1 MSQNRLKPLLLSEA
15 LPSLAAELAELLH
28 KAGEE
33 RVASQIPML
42 RLRSRCN
49 CGDDFCAT
57 IDTRAGRPADSIDL
71 EPAEGMMIVDVD
83 DQERIL
89 GIEILDR
96 PQYKTAVDALFSKR
110 RTRSPMSPLSL
121 GEG

>member
-1 MSQNRLKPLLLSEA
+1 MTTGRKPLLLSAVLPA
-15 LPSLAAELAELLH
+15 LADELAQLLRGAGRVDLAAQVPLL
-28 KAGEE
+28 K
-33 RVASQIPML
+33 L
-42 RLRSRCN
+42 KSRCD

-71 EPAEGMMIVDVD
+71 EPSEGMIIVDVD

-96 PQYKTAVDALFSKR
+96 PEYKTAVDVLFSKR
-110 RTRSPMSPLSL
+110 RTRSPTSSLSE

>member
-1 MSQNRLKPLLLSEA
+1 MTTGRKPLLLSAVLPA
-15 LPSLAAELAELLH
+15 LADELAQLLRGAGRVDLAAQVPLL
-28 KAGEE
+28 K
-33 RVASQIPML
+33 L
-42 RLRSRCN
+42 KSRCD

-71 EPAEGMMIVDVD
+71 EPSEGMIIVDVD

-96 PQYKTAVDALFSKR
+96 PEYKTAVDALFSKR
-110 RTRSPMSPLSL
+110 RTRSPTSPLPR

>member
-1 MSQNRLKPLLLSEA
+1 MTTGRKPLLLSAVLPA
-15 LPSLAAELAELLH
+15 LADELAQLLRGAGRVDLAVQVPSLKL
-28 KAGEE
+28 K
-33 RVASQIPML
+33 
-42 RLRSRCN
+42 SRCD

-71 EPAEGMMIVDVD
+71 EPSEGMIIVDVD

-96 PQYKTAVDALFSKR
+96 PEYKTAVDVLFS
-110 RTRSPMSPLSL
+110 
-121 GEG
+121 

>member
-1 MSQNRLKPLLLSEA
+1 MTIGRKPLLLSAVLPA
-15 LPSLAAELAELLH
+15 LADELAQLLRGAGRVDLAAQVPLL
-28 KAGEE
+28 K
-33 RVASQIPML
+33 L
-42 RLRSRCN
+42 KSRCD

-71 EPAEGMMIVDVD
+71 EPCEGMIIVDVD

-96 PQYKTAVDALFSKR
+96 PEYKTAVDVLFS
-110 RTRSPMSPLSL
+110 
-121 GEG
+121 